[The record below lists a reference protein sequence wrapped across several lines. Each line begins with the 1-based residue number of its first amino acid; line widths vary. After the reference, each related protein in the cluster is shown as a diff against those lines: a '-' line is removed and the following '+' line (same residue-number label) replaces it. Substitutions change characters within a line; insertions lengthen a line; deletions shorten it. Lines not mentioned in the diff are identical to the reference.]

1 MRVNERLA
9 RQVADVM
16 KLLYARGLVQVKGG
30 NVSVY
35 DRREGLIYIS
45 PTGVPRHTVSVDDVA
60 IMTPDGRTVLGTP
73 SSEFRLHLSI
83 YRDLED
89 SAAVVHAHPPNLIAL
104 YEASLAL
111 DVSVLTEASI
121 RVGCVTDVPP
131 ITPGTQELA
140 DAVSRALK
148 ASGCRAAVL
157 RRHGV
162 AVYSPVDVYEALDA
176 VEALDDAA
184 KVALL
189 SRRGG

>member
-16 KLLYARGLVQVKGG
+16 RLLYQRGLVQVKGG
-30 NVSVY
+30 NVSVF
-35 DRREGLIYIS
+35 DRSEGIIYIS
-45 PTGVPRHTVSVDDVA
+45 PTGVPRHTVGVDDVA
-60 IMTPDGRTVLGTP
+60 VMTLDGRTLLGTP
-73 SSEFRLHLSI
+73 SSEFRLHLAI
-83 YRDLED
+83 YREIEG

-104 YEASLAL
+104 YEAGLSLE
-111 DVSVLTEASI
+111 VGVLTEALI

-140 DAVSRALK
+140 DEVARALK

-162 AVYSPVDVYEALDA
+162 AVYSTTDVYEALDA
-176 VEALDDAA
+176 VEALEDAA
-184 KVALL
+184 KVILT
-189 SRRGG
+189 SRLRG